1 MEIQGYKITRCIG
14 QGGMASA
21 FLAEQTSLGRKVVL
35 KILDASVHDSPQAI
49 ERFLNEGRI
58 VAGLQHPHII
68 TIYDVGRAG
77 NRIFISMEY
86 VDGGDLK
93 SRLIEERTISPPEA
107 LEIVRKIASGLAVAH
122 ASGIVHRD
130 VKPGN
135 ILFRRDGTPLLSDFG
150 IAKRLQTDGD
160 LTATGVFVGSPN
172 YMAPEQADFAP
183 IDARADIYALG
194 VILYEMLTGQK
205 PYQSSSVVEVIYQHR
220 EAPIPRLP
228 APLSMF
234 QGMIDAMLAKDR
246 ERRFPNCGALL
257 RYIADLKRTKA
268 YKALVKAG
276 VHPEFTTTGSFVA
289 GPDTTIS
296 SVSLKNLPQPPRVR
310 RAVWALLAAAAAI
323 YGGLYVAHRRLDAAH
338 VPPPPAIAGALE
350 TAPPVEA
357 AAGPAGPPQAEIMA
371 ALLWLGQHSL
381 DENRLTAPPKDNA
394 HYYFSRLLQLDPDN
408 EDAKRGMQRIA
419 KGYAMLAEREVA
431 LDHYDRA
438 RSYIGIGL
446 QIDPGNEALLVL
458 RDLATPAPHGFLDT
472 LRRLFKRG

>member
-14 QGGMASA
+14 QGGMAAA

-35 KILDASVHDSPQAI
+35 KILDTSIHDSPQTV

-77 NRIFISMEY
+77 NQIYISMEY

-93 SRLIEERTISPPEA
+93 SRLQQQKTLNPAEA

-122 ASGIVHRD
+122 ANGIVHRD

-135 ILFRRDGTPLLSDFG
+135 VLFRKDGTPLLSDFG

-183 IDARADIYALG
+183 IDARADIYSLG
-194 VILYEMLTGQK
+194 VILYEMLTGMK
-205 PYQSSSVVEVIYQHR
+205 PYQSSSVVDVIYQHR

-228 APLSMF
+228 APLAPF
-234 QGMIDAMLAKDR
+234 QEMIDVMLAKDR
-246 ERRFPNCGALL
+246 ERRFPNCEALM
-257 RYIADLKRTKA
+257 RYIADLKRTKG
-268 YKALVKAG
+268 YKDLAKTAAV
-276 VHPEFTTTGSFVA
+276 PEFTTTGTFEA
-289 GPDTTIS
+289 TDTTIS
-296 SVSLKNLPQPPRVR
+296 SVSLDRLPKPPRVR
-310 RAVWALLAAAAAI
+310 RAVWIALAGAALAYGAVYLADRHINAPPAPPRPATAAELEA
-323 YGGLYVAHRRLDAAH
+323 
-338 VPPPPAIAGALE
+338 PPPAQTGQ
-350 TAPPVEA
+350 
-357 AAGPAGPPQAEIMA
+357 AAGPQEREVVS

-381 DENRLTAPPKDNA
+381 NENRLTAPPKDNA
-394 HYYFSRLLQLDPDN
+394 HYYFSRLLQLEPDN
-408 EDAKRGMQRIA
+408 AEAKRGLVRIA
-419 KGYAMLAEREVA
+419 RGYAMLAEREVA
-431 LDHYDRA
+431 QDHYELA
-438 RSYIGIGL
+438 RRYISIGL

-458 RDLATPAPHGFLDT
+458 RDLATPTSHGFLDT
-472 LRRLFKRG
+472 VRGLFKKS